1 MTETFPHRGFAI
13 YNKLWY
19 MYVMEYHAVLKQR
32 KEKGLYV
39 LIWNDLQNE
48 INRTKKSVYN
58 MLVCFL

>member
-1 MTETFPHRGFAI
+1 
-13 YNKLWY
+13 

>member
-1 MTETFPHRGFAI
+1 
-13 YNKLWY
+13 

-48 INRTKKSVYN
+48 INRTKKKCVQYAGMFSVKKKKEYH
-58 MLVCFL
+58 M